1 MLKVLFTQDS
11 EAEDPL
17 CGAPSGSE
25 PSLFFSLGF
34 EPVQYDFQH
43 DFTRM
48 TDEADGSKV
57 LATRAIGSLFR
68 ECIYQR
74 LSPWDRPF
82 SCFPDLVTDL
92 CQNPCL
98 HEQVRL
104 VYYQLLQISPFS
116 VKLQGSQLSQSG
128 LAVDLPLGIDCRP
141 EPYCHHN
148 PYLFSSEQYSVHLLR
163 ISCSSV
169 RHFPDLS
176 WIVVDLPCFSKVR
189 SVTRWYAV
197 LLLFLFR
204 KASISLH

>member
-68 ECIYQR
+68 EFINQR

-104 VYYQLLQISPFS
+104 VYYQLLQIFPFS

-128 LAVDLPLGIDCRP
+128 LAVTYVSWSSDFSQHFKHYVMDLQYAWVMVWAVNVSDFILIV
-141 EPYCHHN
+141 CHCDL
-148 PYLFSSEQYSVHLLR
+148 YFMVH
-163 ISCSSV
+163 
-169 RHFPDLS
+169 
-176 WIVVDLPCFSKVR
+176 
-189 SVTRWYAV
+189 
-197 LLLFLFR
+197 
-204 KASISLH
+204 